1 MSFNANLYQLSA
13 ATCCLSIALGSATLN
28 AAIAPIIQPTTS
40 SSQRETIQLPAANP
54 ATVPVQKRSRKETE
68 CGNNAI
74 PATSLNCDG
83 S

>member
-1 MSFNANLYQLSA
+1 MGRILWPSHTFMTLEG
-13 ATCCLSIALGSATLN
+13 SIGEN
-28 AAIAPIIQPTTS
+28 P
-40 SSQRETIQLPAANP
+40 IQLPAANP

-74 PATSLNCDG
+74 PTTGLNCDG